1 MIPLHSKW
9 RELPGSL
16 TPNLLT
22 RKVIRN
28 TVENMHTRM
37 WKKIFPK
44 MNQLLPK
51 DIELLER
58 LEKGGGQ
65 GAMENFEK
73 LLNKIVANAKR
84 KKGY

>member
-1 MIPLHSKW
+1 
-9 RELPGSL
+9 
-16 TPNLLT
+16 
-22 RKVIRN
+22 
-28 TVENMHTRM
+28 M